1 MDNLLERHTK
11 NNSRLPKLTQ
21 DNLNRS
27 KTSES
32 WISNQKLP
40 TKKNPRPD
48 SFNGEFY
55 KAFKKL
61 KPIPHKHFQKTEEGR
76 RILHNSFY
84 EVGTTLTPQPDKY
97 IKRKL

>member
-1 MDNLLERHTK
+1 MDNFLERH
-11 NNSRLPKLTQ
+11 RLPKLTQ
-21 DNLNRS
+21 DNLKKS
-27 KTSES
+27 KTSEN

-40 TKKNPRPD
+40 TKKNPDPD

-61 KPIPHKHFQKTEEGR
+61 IPIPHKHFQITEEE
-76 RILHNSFY
+76 RIFHNSFY
-84 EVGTTLTPQPDKY
+84 EVSTTLTPQPDKY

>member
-1 MDNLLERHTK
+1 MDNLLERH
-11 NNSRLPKLTQ
+11 RLPKLTQ

-27 KTSES
+27 KTSEN

-40 TKKNPRPD
+40 TKKNPGSD

-61 KPIPHKHFQKTEEGR
+61 KPIPHKHFQKNRRGKNTSQFILWGR
-76 RILHNSFY
+76 
-84 EVGTTLTPQPDKY
+84 TTLTPQPDKY